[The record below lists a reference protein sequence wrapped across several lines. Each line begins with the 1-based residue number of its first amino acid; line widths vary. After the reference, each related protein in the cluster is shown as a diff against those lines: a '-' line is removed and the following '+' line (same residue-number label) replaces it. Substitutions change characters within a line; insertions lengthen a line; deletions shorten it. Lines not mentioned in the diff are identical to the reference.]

1 MSNLKSKKNHL
12 ISNLLVYGLIS
23 LFVLLIIVLNMEYV
37 KKQLYDTFIYKN
49 SYKKIIEGLI
59 NTLIIASGG
68 LTIGI
73 FIGLVISIIDVAKG
87 TNLFLM
93 TSKKIIRLYITVMR
107 GTPIT
112 VQLLVIYYIILSSFS
127 GKEVL
132 IALIAMGLNSG
143 AYVSEIMRG
152 GIGAVPIGQHEAGRS
167 LGLSYTQTMVHIIFP
182 QAFKNTLPSIGNE
195 FISLIKETSVVGF
208 IGALDLTLA
217 FRKIATANYTI
228 EVPYL
233 ILGITYFLIV
243 IVITK
248 ILKKIERKLAQSDRN

>member
-1 MSNLKSKKNHL
+1 MLKLGKNHL
-12 ISNLLVYGLIS
+12 LSNLIVYGLIII
-23 LFVLLIIVLNMEYV
+23 FFFILIILNVDYV

-68 LTIGI
+68 LLIGI
-73 FIGLVISIIDVAKG
+73 FIGLIISIVDVSKSQKLIVITLKKG
-87 TNLFLM
+87 M
-93 TSKKIIRLYITVMR
+93 KLYVTLMR

-127 GKEVL
+127 GQEVL

-143 AYVSEIMRG
+143 AYVAEIMRG
-152 GIGAVPIGQHEAGRS
+152 GIGAVEIGQHEAGRS
-167 LGLSYTQTMVHIIFP
+167 LGLNYSQTMIHIIFP
-182 QAFKNTLPSIGNE
+182 QAFKNVLPSIGNE

-217 FRKIATANYTI
+217 FRKIATSNYTI

-233 ILGITYFLIV
+233 ILGLSYFFIVFIITR
-243 IVITK
+243 
-248 ILKKIERKLAQSDRN
+248 ILKKIERKLAESDRN